1 MAGFWMHSTAA
12 LAVGAGAGLISY
24 CVIPDTSWV
33 LLAAIVGNAFLGG
46 HLPGIQQPSSAS
58 YRVIRNS
65 SALAAL
71 VFPVIFYLYRP
82 TDILLAWLAN
92 YLLYYG
98 IWWIIDRTSLY
109 RDYTRSTLAII
120 FLPLGLTM
128 ITYSLLGQKSVLPVF
143 LATSTS
149 YVLHL
154 LLEQQGF
161 GSNRYPHST
170 A

>member
-1 MAGFWMHSTAA
+1 MAGFWMHSIAA
-12 LAVGAGAGLISY
+12 LSVGVGAGLICY
-24 CVIPDTSWV
+24 FLIPDTSWF
-33 LLAAIVGNAFLGG
+33 LLAAVVINAFLGG

-58 YRVIRNS
+58 YQVIRNS
-65 SALAAL
+65 SILAAI

-98 IWWIIDRTSLY
+98 GWWIIDRTSLY
-109 RDYTRSTLAII
+109 RDYTRSTMAII
-120 FLPLGLTM
+120 FLPLALTT
-128 ITYSLLGQKSVLPVF
+128 ITYSLLGQTSVLPVF

-161 GSNRYPHST
+161 GSNRHPHST